1 MGSSDLSCLR
11 ASIIYRLRINCR
23 SMEKIFVG
31 IPSLIR
37 NDQTDYMMIR
47 HILIRAHMEQHAHN
61 TYIYITEL
69 NITLDVYMHYIHH
82 FHDNPFI
89 PYLIR
94 CVSH

>member
-1 MGSSDLSCLR
+1 MGSSDLSCLG

-23 SMEKIFVG
+23 SMEKNFVG

-61 TYIYITEL
+61 TYIYNGTKH
-69 NITLDVYMHYIHH
+69 NSRCIHALY
-82 FHDNPFI
+82 PSL
-89 PYLIR
+89 P
-94 CVSH
+94 